1 MSFKTKVKGWGN
13 SMGIVIPADLVKLEK
28 LKPNEEVVVEI
39 RKSNVLKETFGL
51 LKGKEINAQKLKDE
65 LRREWQ

>member
-1 MSFKTKVKGWGN
+1 MSFKTKVKEWGN
-13 SMGIVIPADLVKLEK
+13 SMGIVIPADLVRLEK
-28 LKPNEEVVVEI
+28 LKPNEEVIVEI

-51 LKGKEINAQKLKDE
+51 LKGKEIDAQKLKDE

>member
-1 MSFKTKVKGWGN
+1 MGFKTKVKEWGN
-13 SMGIVIPADLVKLEK
+13 SMGIVIPADLVRLEK
-28 LKPNEEVVVEI
+28 LKPNEEVIVEI
-39 RKSNVLKETFGL
+39 RKSNVLKETFGS